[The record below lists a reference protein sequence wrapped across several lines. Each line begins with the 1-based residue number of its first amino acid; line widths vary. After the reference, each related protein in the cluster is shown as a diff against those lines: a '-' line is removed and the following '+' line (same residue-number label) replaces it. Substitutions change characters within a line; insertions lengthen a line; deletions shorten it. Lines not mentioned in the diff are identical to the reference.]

1 MIERIISSGQ
11 TGVELAALD
20 AAIKLGISYG
30 GSTARGKRNAKGQLS
45 PRYNLK
51 EVPEVG
57 FKTAM
62 EKNVMHSDGTLLV
75 TRGKKSARTQHAVQM
90 ALKHQRQLLH
100 VDLSQNSA
108 FEAASLVNSWGS
120 LQQIKVAFVTGTQ
133 SDSDPEIYA
142 QVIKILETAFYLG
155 FVKTSLNHPPDNK
168 QSKLER
174 PESDQPYDYP
184 STVSDAVQRLK
195 SVLTLKDRAHLAN
208 IQSSELNH
216 LRTGLSEYIKQKF
229 GLYAGNA
236 QLMESCAKI
245 GRLENPLVE
254 EACAVILRALW
265 VDLQQTHKLR
275 VIK

>member
-11 TGVELAALD
+11 TGVELAALEV
-20 AAIKLGISYG
+20 AIKLGISHG
-30 GSTARGKRNAKGQLS
+30 GWTARGKRNTKGQLS
-45 PRYNLK
+45 PKYKLK

-75 TRGKKSARTQHAVQM
+75 TRGKKSAGTQHAVQM

-120 LQQIKVAFVTGTQ
+120 LQKIKVAFVTGTQ
-133 SDSDPEIYA
+133 ADSDPGIYA

-155 FVKTSLNHPPDNK
+155 FVKTSLYHPLDNRK
-168 QSKLER
+168 SRLER
-174 PESDQPYDYP
+174 LESDPPYDCP
-184 STVSDAVQRLK
+184 STVPEAVQRLK

-208 IQSSELNH
+208 IQPNQLNH

-229 GLYAGNA
+229 GLYTGNA
-236 QLMESCAKI
+236 YLMDSCAKI

-265 VDLQQTHKLR
+265 EDLQKTHKLR